1 MRTVETGERDTEQDR
16 REEESKAIW
25 VGVIGWL
32 WPLFAHLIRVAPPP
46 GGVMDPEIPLFLQP
60 VRLLRTRGDL
70 SFILCLDQ
78 RSDDVGEGCTQYPNR
93 RS

>member
-1 MRTVETGERDTEQDR
+1 MRTVEAGERDTEQDR
-16 REEESKAIW
+16 QEEESKTAW
-25 VGVIGWL
+25 AGLTGWL
-32 WPLFAHLIRVAPPP
+32 WPLFALLIRGAPL
-46 GGVMDPEIPLFLQP
+46 GGAVDPEIPLFLQP